1 MGKTFI
7 INVVLLLLISCQ
19 GEKNT
24 TVSADDTAFEISIEK
39 WPKKSNLSAKT
50 QESLKDWPEFN
61 ALETSFDAIYAIKN
75 REDLKLVLEDLI
87 EKQKLLQDSD
97 YPEAF
102 NKAQIKSRQKVF
114 HTFILKTK
122 GDLIYRIDVQKSAVQ
137 MIGAHNAMLEQMN
150 VLTGNTFDLKMLLDE
165 E

>member
-7 INVVLLLLISCQ
+7 INMMLLLLISCQ

-24 TVSADDTAFEISIEK
+24 TVTTDDSAFEISIEK
-39 WPKKSNLSAKT
+39 WPKKSILSAKT
-50 QESLKDWPEFN
+50 QESLKDWTEFY
-61 ALETSFDAIYAIKN
+61 ALETSYDAIYTVKN
-75 REDLKLVLEDLI
+75 TEDLKLVLEDLI
-87 EKQKLLQDSD
+87 EKQKLLQASN
-97 YPEAF
+97 YPEAL

-122 GDLIYRIDVQKSAVQ
+122 GDLIYRIDVQKSALQ
-137 MIGAHNAMLEQMN
+137 MIDAHNAMLEQMN
-150 VLTGNTFDLKMLLDE
+150 VITGNTFDLKTLLDE